1 MSHGLTSRRT
11 ITTAIER
18 YTINIAEDI
27 RDIKNKLEGGEELM
41 RGLTRQLTLR
51 LKTANEREEE
61 TRSTL
66 REIDNK
72 LLRERESRRGGTRKR
87 RWSRWIAIAGQSAFQ
102 IAIQLAF
109 TSLLARNGRV

>member
-1 MSHGLTSRRT
+1 MSHGLTSSRT

-27 RDIKNKLEGGEELM
+27 RDIKNKLEGDGELM

-51 LKTANEREEE
+51 LETANEREEE
-61 TRSTL
+61 MRSTL

-72 LLRERESRRGGTRKR
+72 LLRERESRQGENR
-87 RWSRWIAIAGQSAFQ
+87 RR
-102 IAIQLAF
+102 
-109 TSLLARNGRV
+109 R

>member
-1 MSHGLTSRRT
+1 LSHELTSRRT

-27 RDIKNKLEGGEELM
+27 RDIKNKLEGDGELL

-51 LKTANEREEE
+51 LETANEREEE
-61 TRSTL
+61 MRSTL

-72 LLRERESRRGGTRKR
+72 LLRERESGRGENWRRRC
-87 RWSRWIAIAGQSAFQ
+87 SRWIAIASQSAFQ

-109 TSLLARNGRV
+109 TSLLARNGMV

>member
-27 RDIKNKLEGGEELM
+27 RDIKNKLEGDGELM

-51 LKTANEREEE
+51 LETANEREEE
-61 TRSTL
+61 MRSTL
-66 REIDNK
+66 REIDSK
-72 LLRERESRRGGTRKR
+72 LLRERESRRGGTRRR
-87 RWSRWIAIAGQSAFQ
+87 RWSRWIAIASQSAFQ

>member
-1 MSHGLTSRRT
+1 LSHELTSHRT

-27 RDIKNKLEGGEELM
+27 RDIKNKLEGDGELM

-51 LKTANEREEE
+51 LETANEREEE
-61 TRSTL
+61 MRSTL

-72 LLRERESRRGGTRKR
+72 LLRERESRRGETR
-87 RWSRWIAIAGQSAFQ
+87 RWIAIASQSAFQ

>member
-1 MSHGLTSRRT
+1 LCSNSHLSHVLTSRRT

-27 RDIKNKLEGGEELM
+27 RDIKNKLEGDGELM

-51 LKTANEREEE
+51 LETANEREED
-61 TRSTL
+61 
-66 REIDNK
+66 IDNK
-72 LLRERESRRGGTRKR
+72 LLRERESRRGENRRR

-109 TSLLARNGRV
+109 TSLLVRNGRV